1 MALQRNT
8 DPRVTVIMPVYN
20 AERYVSEAIDSIL
33 TQTFTD
39 FEFIIID
46 DGSTDGSPDIIG
58 QYEDKRIRFIRKP
71 RNEGLV
77 SALNLG
83 IELALGEYIA
93 RMDADDIA
101 LPERLEK
108 QVAFLDSHPDVVV
121 VGTKAWRIDPAGKII
136 ESMISVTRWED
147 VHRYLRSGANRLIHS
162 SVMMRTEIVR
172 KIGGYREQF
181 PHAEDIDLWLRIL
194 EHGKICNLPEKL
206 MLYRSNSS
214 GVRLTKIL
222 EAARSSSYAFD
233 CYLRRN
239 AGLPERTFDEFAA
252 STDLSQREAEFLW
265 SALLECFMIG
275 DLNRA
280 DEILSIMNK
289 NSQQFSIKLLHFAIS
304 GGFGGF
310 ISWIYKKYR
319 GIRSFIGDSGLSVFV
334 SDLKHRNRLKGSLC
348 V

>member
-1 MALQRNT
+1 MNSNRL
-8 DPRVTVIMPVYN
+8 PRVTVILPVYN
-20 AERYVSEAIDSIL
+20 TERYVHQAIDSIL
-33 TQTFTD
+33 AQTFEN

-46 DGSTDGSPDIIG
+46 DGSTDGSADIIA
-58 QYEDKRIRFIRKP
+58 QYKDQRIRFIRKP

-181 PHAEDIDLWLRIL
+181 RHAEDIDLWLRIL
-194 EHGKICNLPEKL
+194 EHGKICNLSEKL

-222 EAARSSSYAFD
+222 EAARSSAYAFD
-233 CYLRRN
+233 CYLRRII
-239 AGLPERTFDEFAA
+239 GLPERTYDDFVRNSNLA
-252 STDLSQREAEFLW
+252 QREVFNIW
-265 SALLECFMIG
+265 SAICEVLMIG
-275 DLNRA
+275 DLEYLKTLLYSA
-280 DEILSIMNK
+280 DNIKHLKPKVTLLRTIILCQLAK
-289 NSQQFSIKLLHFAIS
+289 P
-304 GGFGGF
+304 
-310 ISWIYKKYR
+310 ISWIYRRYR
-319 GIRSFIGDSGLSVFV
+319 FLRSYLVDSKIGVYA
-334 SDLKHRNRLKGSLC
+334 SDLKHRHLFKHNG
-348 V
+348 